1 MGLQH
6 HTIIFVPHARARFRK
21 WRITNRQLGLM
32 AGLAVLI
39 LGGSIFTT
47 WSFFRNTID
56 RRALVQ
62 VEHENEEL
70 RQVNQSF
77 EDGIRRLEKQLAE
90 FEERT
95 RQLTI
100 VAGLENLSI
109 GQESGIGGGTESLGP
124 VGGQGDGDTER
135 LEHRADLLSDD
146 LQQLAGLFDERLQLI
161 SSTPAI
167 SPVKGILTSGF
178 GYRRDPLNGRR
189 AMHRGIDIS
198 TGPGQPVRA
207 AADGIVVGAGRLG
220 GLGNAVHLSHGY
232 GISTRYG
239 HLSKIDVAAGTEVR
253 RGDTVGFVG
262 STGRSTGYH
271 LHYEVRVDGR
281 AVNPLIYI
289 LESTG

>member
-1 MGLQH
+1 MSLKY
-6 HTIIFVPHARARFRK
+6 HTIVFVPHARARFRK
-21 WRITNRQLGLM
+21 WRVSNRQLLAG
-32 AGLAVLI
+32 AGLSVLI
-39 LGGSIFTT
+39 LAGSLFTT
-47 WSFFRNTID
+47 WSFFTNTID
-56 RRALVQ
+56 RQALVQ
-62 VEHENEEL
+62 VERENEEL

-77 EDGIRRLEKQLAE
+77 ENSIRRLEKRLAE

-95 RQLTI
+95 RKLAI
-100 VAGLENLSI
+100 VAGLDNLAI
-109 GQESGIGGGTESLGP
+109 GEESGIGGSEETPAP
-124 VGGQGDGDTER
+124 VANQSSELTGLLQ
-135 LEHRADLLSDD
+135 HRADLLARDMNAV
-146 LQQLAGLFDERLQLI
+146 AGLLDERLRLI
-161 SSTPAI
+161 SSTPGI

-178 GYRRDPLNGRR
+178 GYRRDPINGRR

-198 TGPGQPVRA
+198 TASAQPVRA

-220 GLGNAVHLSHGY
+220 GLGKAVHLSHGY

-239 HLSKIDVAAGTEVR
+239 HLSKVEVAAGTHVR

-289 LESTG
+289 LESTS